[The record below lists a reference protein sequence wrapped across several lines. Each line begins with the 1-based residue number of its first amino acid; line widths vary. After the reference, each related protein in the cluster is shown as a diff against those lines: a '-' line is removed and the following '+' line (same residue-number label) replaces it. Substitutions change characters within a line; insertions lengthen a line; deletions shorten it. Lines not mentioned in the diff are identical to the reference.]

1 MKRAFFVGLLMFSLL
16 VNASVG
22 VVIARHWWHEKK
34 FTAIESTECPALST
48 EDVKNISKSWSGE
61 TKMGIIK
68 TRRELQSKRA
78 EVLDLIASNPGNL
91 KPAQD
96 AIHEMINLRAVLESQ
111 ILERISQT
119 MASLPHEKRMAL
131 LEFLKHRTC
140 RMRRSGRGSGPSGD
154 RGCGP
159 PGSGP
164 CKEPGM

>member
-1 MKRAFFVGLLMFSLL
+1 MKRAFFVGLLVFSLL

-34 FTAIESTECPALST
+34 FTAIELTDCPALST
-48 EDVKNISKSWSGE
+48 EDVKKISKSWSGE

-91 KPAQD
+91 TPAQD

-140 RMRRSGRGSGPSGD
+140 RMRRSGRGLGPIGD

-159 PGSGP
+159 PGAGP
-164 CKEPGM
+164 CREPGM

>member
-1 MKRAFFVGLLMFSLL
+1 MKRAFFVGLLVFSLL

-34 FTAIESTECPALST
+34 YNAIESTECPALSR
-48 EDVKNISKSWSGE
+48 EDLQKISKNWSGE
-61 TKMGIIK
+61 TKMGIMK

-91 KPAQD
+91 KPAQS
-96 AIHEMINLRAVLESQ
+96 AIHELINLRAVLESQ

-119 MASLPHEKRMAL
+119 MASLPHEKRMAF
-131 LEFLKHRTC
+131 LEFLKHKTC
-140 RMRRSGRGSGPSGD
+140 RMKGSGRGIGPGGG

-159 PGSGP
+159 PGEGP